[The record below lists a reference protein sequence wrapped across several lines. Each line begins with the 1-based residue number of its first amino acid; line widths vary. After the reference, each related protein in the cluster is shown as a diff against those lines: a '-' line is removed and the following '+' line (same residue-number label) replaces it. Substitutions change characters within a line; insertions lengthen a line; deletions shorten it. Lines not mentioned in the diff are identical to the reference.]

1 MKKFSIKKPENGV
14 KKPEGKKKIGFS
26 LKKKS
31 AVTNQLQKS
40 KISIFG
46 EKEDDSILGKRI
58 EITNTEEVKE
68 KKIEELVIK
77 PVVRKGTWEYKKRQ
91 ALGKVVSRDQKKGN
105 GDEDDQARQS
115 LLAGEDTEL
124 IETTAIE
131 QPVIKHDEEE
141 VEETTEESYKRV
153 PVEAFGL
160 AMLKGMGFK
169 GNKTNNRNKAEY
181 GLSSSSSK
189 PRPTALGLGAKPMP
203 VPETSPSYVPVV
215 AVKKRKANSS
225 E

>member
-14 KKPEGKKKIGFS
+14 KKPEGKKRIGFS

-31 AVTNQLQKS
+31 AATKQLQKP

-46 EKEDDSILGKRI
+46 EKEDDSTLGKRI

-68 KKIEELVIK
+68 NETEELVIK
-77 PVVRKGTWEYKKRQ
+77 PVVKNGTWEYKKRQ
-91 ALGKVVSRDQKKGN
+91 ALGKFVSQDQKEGN

-115 LLAGEDTEL
+115 LLAGDDTNL
-124 IETTAIE
+124 IKATAIE
-131 QPVIKHDEEE
+131 QPVIKQHEEE

-169 GNKTNNRNKAEY
+169 GKKTNTRNKAAY
-181 GLSSSSSK
+181 SSSSSK
-189 PRPTALGLGAKPMP
+189 PRPTSLGLGAKPMS
-203 VPETSPSYVPVV
+203 VPETVSSYVPVM
-215 AVKKRKANSS
+215 AVKKRKAND
-225 E
+225 